1 MRNALGKG
9 LMQLLGDSGESGIRE
24 VRTDSIVPNPR
35 QPRKHFDDALLRE
48 LADSMSEVGVLQP
61 LVVRQLDK
69 DKYELI
75 AGERRLRAAQLAGL
89 ANVPVV
95 VKTADELQSL
105 EIAIV
110 ENVQRE
116 DISALES
123 AEAFS
128 ILVQEFG
135 QTQEDI
141 ARRVGKSRSAI
152 ANLLRLLRLPEAIRE
167 SLRKGEITEGH
178 ARALLQFDTESEMT
192 LVHARILEKGLTVR
206 EVERMAK
213 KEAALPEKKKSAEPT
228 RADINLESA
237 ISQFFG
243 APSKIIRTHKGGKIE
258 IEFFDEEDLGRIL
271 GQCKIEL

>member
-24 VRTDSIVPNPR
+24 IRTDLIVPNPR
-35 QPRKHFDDALLRE
+35 QPRKHFDESLLKE
-48 LADSMSEVGVLQP
+48 LAASMSEVGVLQP

-69 DKYELI
+69 DQYELI
-75 AGERRLRAAQLAGL
+75 AGERRLRAAQMAGL
-89 ANVPVV
+89 TTIPVI

-123 AEAFS
+123 AEAYS

-141 ARRVGKSRSAI
+141 ARRVGKSRSAV
-152 ANLLRLLRLPEAIRE
+152 ANLLRLLKLPFVVRE
-167 SLRKGEITEGH
+167 SLREGAITEGH
-178 ARALLQFDTESEMT
+178 ARALLQFDTEAEMT
-192 LVHARILEKGLTVR
+192 LAHARILEKGLTVR

-213 KEAALPEKKKSAEPT
+213 KESVSVEKNLVKPQT
-228 RADINLESA
+228 RGDSNLESA
-237 ISQFFG
+237 VSQFFG
-243 APSKIIRTHKGGKIE
+243 APSRIVRTNKGGRIE

>member
-24 VRTDSIVPNPR
+24 IRTDLIVPNPR
-35 QPRKHFDDALLRE
+35 QPRKHFDESLLKE
-48 LADSMSEVGVLQP
+48 LAASMSEVGVLQP

-69 DKYELI
+69 DQYELI
-75 AGERRLRAAQLAGL
+75 AGERRLRAAQMAGL
-89 ANVPVV
+89 TTIPVI

-123 AEAFS
+123 AEAYS

-135 QTQEDI
+135 QTQVDI
-141 ARRVGKSRSAI
+141 ARRVGKSRSAV
-152 ANLLRLLRLPEAIRE
+152 ANLLRLLKLPFVVRE
-167 SLRKGEITEGH
+167 SLREGAITEGH
-178 ARALLQFDTESEMT
+178 ARALLQFDTEAEMT
-192 LVHARILEKGLTVR
+192 LAHARILEKGLTVR

-213 KEAALPEKKKSAEPT
+213 KESISVEKKLVKPQT
-228 RADINLESA
+228 RGDSNLESA

-243 APSKIIRTHKGGKIE
+243 APSRIVRTNKGGRIE